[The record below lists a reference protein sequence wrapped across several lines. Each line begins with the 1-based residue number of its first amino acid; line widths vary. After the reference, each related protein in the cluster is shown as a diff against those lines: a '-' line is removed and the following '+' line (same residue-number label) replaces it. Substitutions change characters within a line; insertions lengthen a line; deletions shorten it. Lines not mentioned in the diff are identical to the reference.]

1 MTIVNGM
8 EVSMFPLLRQCEKR
22 VFTLIATM
30 VVLLGGLLGTATSA
44 TQDEL
49 TRGVLDAVAR
59 YELPANDALSPV
71 IQGIGFQPRSAAL
84 WKLFPGIRK
93 LDQVWRAA
101 EAVAPGEGDRAI
113 AAIANQL
120 SVRFDSLRNNTEVS
134 GFIKNNDVSRP
145 VTFDLVKPSS
155 ITYLPQGTRR
165 IITALSVYVE
175 RGGLGG
181 IYSILTTRFDI
192 SSDKAYAIM
201 ASSDTVGEALKRGI
215 DEVPEEQRPEK
226 LVALLKDAQKKYA
239 AFASDAAFVNFK
251 GDLGDEVGDCFCGAT
266 FLGTM
271 TTWECRA
278 GTPC

>member
-1 MTIVNGM
+1 
-8 EVSMFPLLRQCEKR
+8 MFPLLRQCEKR